1 MFDRLLDL
9 VVKAWD
15 RLAPAEIVNAYEAG
29 VVLRFGRYARTVG
42 PGLAW
47 KIPFVDNIITA
58 KTCVT
63 TMRLPAQSLT
73 TADYKH
79 MVVAAIVKYQIR
91 DVRPFMLD
99 VWDATDVLADVTMGA
114 IKTVVNR
121 SDHESL
127 IGEDAERSVLELVR
141 KEVNRYGFQILRV
154 TFTDVAA
161 VKSLRLLGGTPVQNV
176 DN

>member
-1 MFDRLLDL
+1 
-9 VVKAWD
+9 
-15 RLAPAEIVNAYEAG
+15 
-29 VVLRFGRYARTVG
+29 
-42 PGLAW
+42 
-47 KIPFVDNIITA
+47 
-58 KTCVT
+58 
-63 TMRLPAQSLT
+63 MRLPAQSLT

-141 KEVNRYGFQILRV
+141 KDVNRYGFQILRV